1 MAAEA
6 ARSMSCPACLD
17 LDYDRYDIPLRE
29 PYFYEGQSLR
39 YHITSFWELEQRAT
53 QGCKFCD
60 VLHRGIS
67 AVWDVAAVG
76 LTDHAVSE
84 REQQLRRSTWPIP
97 GTLHHHQHE
106 RRDSK
111 MIEMASYRPRQR
123 ADMRRAEEDEHT
135 KFYRPCIELRPGR
148 SVLVSHAL
156 YKRVVPTEGGNGYKL
171 GQNPLEFE
179 HFMRRAPLEFYT
191 LSGTRSIHP
200 AFGHKD
206 HIPATLTPAHYQRK
220 LTQWMTHC
228 TTHHRLCADPTPTA
242 AAPAPKRLIH
252 IDPST
257 APPHL
262 SLVETAPALTPLP
275 YTTLSHC
282 WGPPTSPAAAALKK
296 TVRANLAAH
305 LAHGI
310 DFASLPRLFRDAV
323 AATLMAG
330 CCYLWIDSLCIV
342 QDDPADW
349 RDHAYHRM
357 ADIYARSHF
366 NIAATALADSEG
378 GFPEDPASPLLQ
390 RGWVFQERLLS
401 RRTLHC
407 TASELVWEC
416 RERTWC
422 ECGDL
427 GESGSGNGVG
437 GAGDG
442 DDDDDDGDG
451 IGAVAQRR
459 STKIQFQNMFEPGA
473 TPRSLLYDWMSIV
486 TRYNHLQF
494 TNPSDLPFAFAG
506 VVQKVRDRMQDSGGR
521 YVAGLWTAD
530 LPRNLLWVGKKKR
543 LDHEK
548 GSRLYPVDWES
559 FGSGPPSWSWIWTK
573 LQEDGHREVAEIK
586 SSV

>member
-6 ARSMSCPACLD
+6 ARTMSCPACLD
-17 LDYDRYDIPLRE
+17 LDYDRYDVPLRE
-29 PYFYEGQSLR
+29 PYLYEGQGLR
-39 YHITSFWELEQRAT
+39 YHITSFWELEQRAA

-76 LTDHAVSE
+76 LTGHAASE
-84 REQQLRRSTWPIP
+84 REQQLRRSTWPTP
-97 GTLHHHQHE
+97 GTHHQQQHG

-111 MIEMASYRPRQR
+111 MDEMASYRPRQP

-171 GQNPLEFE
+171 GPNPLEFE

-191 LSGTRSIHP
+191 LSGKQRIVTHGNFLLRSP
-200 AFGHKD
+200 
-206 HIPATLTPAHYQRK
+206 Q
-220 LTQWMTHC
+220 
-228 TTHHRLCADPTPTA
+228 
-242 AAPAPKRLIH
+242 
-252 IDPST
+252 
-257 APPHL
+257 
-262 SLVETAPALTPLP
+262 
-275 YTTLSHC
+275 
-282 WGPPTSPAAAALKK
+282 
-296 TVRANLAAH
+296 
-305 LAHGI
+305 
-310 DFASLPRLFRDAV
+310 
-323 AATLMAG
+323 
-330 CCYLWIDSLCIV
+330 
-342 QDDPADW
+342 
-349 RDHAYHRM
+349 
-357 ADIYARSHF
+357 
-366 NIAATALADSEG
+366 
-378 GFPEDPASPLLQ
+378 DPASPLLQ

-401 RRTLHC
+401 RRSLHC

-427 GESGSGNGVG
+427 GGSGSGIN
-437 GAGDG
+437 GAGTGAD
-442 DDDDDDGDG
+442 DG

-521 YVAGLWTAD
+521 YFAGLWTAD

-559 FGSGPPSWSWIWTK
+559 VGSGPPSWSWIWYAGWPGARSAHYYGYLERVEVDEEAVVDLDRIVCET
-573 LQEDGHREVAEIK
+573 EDGNPFGSVVKSVLRMSGRVVQGRLRAGEPKVVPKGFTYSHVREDAYVTFDKFDGDLGFPFGTDCYLFVRDSAGEEIEQEVTCLLVGHERERGGAYSKKELRFFVLVLARAGKGQSYRRIGIARWPKSSHVFSGEAVAEVEI
-586 SSV
+586 V